1 MKAEDKYKQQLQTL
15 GIYDPAFDAEIHQ
28 LCILERELS
37 RARKQWAA
45 TVPKG
50 QTPSFTSAAYA
61 VIRDL
66 RRDILAHREAL
77 GLTPKALRKLR
88 GAPAATGPN
97 AQETLSQLLNGLKEQ
112 ANG

>member
-1 MKAEDKYKQQLQTL
+1 MRAEDKYRQQLQQL
-15 GIYDPAFDAEIHQ
+15 GVYEAAFDAEIHQ

-50 QTPSFTSAAYA
+50 EAPSFTSPVYS
-61 VIRDL
+61 VIVSL
-66 RRDILAHREAL
+66 RRDILQHREAL

-88 GAPAATGPN
+88 GAAAPAGPS
-97 AQETLSQLLNGLKEQ
+97 AQDTLSRLLDGMKEQ
-112 ANG
+112 ACG